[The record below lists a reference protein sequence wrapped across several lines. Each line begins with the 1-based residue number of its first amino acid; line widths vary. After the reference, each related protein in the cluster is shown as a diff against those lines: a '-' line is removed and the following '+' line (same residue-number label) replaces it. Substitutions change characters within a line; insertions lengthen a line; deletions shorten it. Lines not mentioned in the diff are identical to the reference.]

1 MRRLARSPERRRT
14 ISRSD
19 EECYV
24 EGMET
29 TETFG
34 RFKRLLAAAIIFP
47 AAALATDCRFT
58 LVDQSNYDANTGFY
72 MDLENSPTGS
82 STYCQLPNMVIAVGV
97 ADGAKWRFIVS
108 QPQPAW
114 MTNHA
119 YTAKA
124 VVTPTYFELYLDGQL
139 LGQGTGGFS
148 GLPNQDLVVDAVPS
162 WANGLGNYLPSQSSI
177 DAESSG
183 GATASATFP
192 VDTRPVPLMLLA
204 PASISESLPFQYGAG
219 ESLTFTAVFSLTA
232 ASANPQDYAPY
243 VDTYG
248 QSEHSSFAGKI
259 SADADLQAA
268 ATEEQKA
275 LAGWGTP
282 SGYDAW
288 GGVLNAG
295 WQEAATN
302 FFHVVQRNSVWWLI
316 SPAGNPCFY
325 IGLDTGPLITGNN
338 TPTTYRTWEFATLP
352 PPAAPYNVAWSSGD
366 WGNTGIVSVSFDT
379 WNMIRKYGSSWQT
392 IATDLTVQRMNAWG
406 FSGLGKWSS
415 ETGNLPILPVLEP
428 NHVPIV
434 AVHPDIFDPVVQQVL
449 QSSLQQQIQAGV
461 NDSRILGWSF
471 GNEYDDLITPAE
483 VQTILDLG
491 STVPAKQA
499 LVNQALSAIY
509 ANGVAAMA
517 AAWGVK
523 ATSTAALYSASPT
536 PPAADIETL
545 REYYEDR
552 YLGFVYQAIK
562 QIDPNHLYFGIWI
575 VPGWWVNATDWQL
588 NAAHVDVIGYD
599 RYSPVFEDSL
609 LEGLAKSTGKPIFLG
624 EFSFPPSYNLL
635 RGYEVYAAASST
647 DDADAGAQYQSNL
660 ASAARNPWCVGVAWF
675 EYRDEPVSGR
685 GFLGET
691 DLDLVEG
698 EDYAFGM
705 VDVAD
710 RPKYD
715 LVNQVRSTNLA
726 MAQRRLAFG
735 PPSLSAGGT
744 IDNASFA
751 VNTPVAPGSLVSI
764 FGTGLAGDATIAPG
778 PSLPVALGGAT
789 LTLGGVPVPLI
800 HAFPTQVDAQVPW
813 ELAGQTSAP
822 LTIVTDD
829 LSGNTVSVPLAEF
842 SPGIYTATGTGSGQ
856 GAILIDGTA
865 TLAAPVSGPI
875 TGQPASRGTFIDI
888 YATGLGPVTNQP
900 ASGAPASASPLS
912 WTTATV
918 TVTIGGVP
926 ATPSFAGLAPGW
938 VGLYQVNVQVPANAP
953 VGDAVP
959 VALSVGGA
967 ASNQVTIA
975 VQ

>member
-1 MRRLARSPERRRT
+1 M
-14 ISRSD
+14 
-19 EECYV
+19 
-24 EGMET
+24 
-29 TETFG
+29 ETFG
-34 RFKRLLAAAIIFP
+34 RFRRLLAAAIVFP

-58 LVDQSNYDANTGFY
+58 LVDQSNWDANTGFY

-82 STYCQLPNMVIAVGV
+82 STYCQLPNMIIAVGV
-97 ADGAKWRFIVS
+97 ADGAQWRFIVK
-108 QPQPAW
+108 QPAW
-114 MTNHA
+114 EVNHS

-124 VVTPTYFELYLDGQL
+124 VITPTYFELYLDGQP
-139 LGQGTGGFS
+139 LGQVTGGFS
-148 GLPNQDLVVDAVPS
+148 GLPNQDLLLDTVPS

-177 DAESSG
+177 DAEASG

-204 PASISESLPFQYGAG
+204 PGSISENLPFQYGAG

-232 ASANPQDYAPY
+232 ASANLQTYAPY

-248 QSEHSSFAGKI
+248 QSVHSSFPGMI
-259 SADADLQAA
+259 LTDADLQAA
-268 ATEEQKA
+268 ATEEQTA
-275 LAGWGTP
+275 LAAWGTP
-282 SGYDAW
+282 TGYDAW
-288 GGVLNAG
+288 GGTVNAG
-295 WQEAATN
+295 WQDTATN
-302 FFHVVQRNSVWWLI
+302 FFHVVQHNGVWWLI

-325 IGLDTGPLITGNN
+325 IGLDTGPLTTGNN
-338 TPTTYRTWEFATLP
+338 TPTTNRTWEFAALP
-352 PPAAPYNVAWSSGD
+352 PQTAPYDAAWGYWD
-366 WGNTGIVSVSFDT
+366 WGNTGIASVSFDT
-379 WNMIRKYGSSWQT
+379 WNMIRKYGSDSWQT
-392 IATDLTVQRMNAWG
+392 TATNLTVQRMNAWG

-415 ETGNLPILPVLEP
+415 EAGNLPILPVLEP
-428 NHVPIV
+428 TNVPILV
-434 AVHPDIFDPVVQQVL
+434 LHPDIFDTVVQGVL
-449 QSSLQQQIQAGV
+449 QSALQQQIEASV
-461 NDSRILGWSF
+461 NDPRMILGWSF

-483 VQTILDLG
+483 VQSVLALG
-491 STVPAKQA
+491 GTVPAKRA

-509 ANGVAAMA
+509 GNNVAAMA
-517 AAWGVK
+517 SAWNIT
-523 ATSTAALYSASPT
+523 ATTTAALYSASPT

-545 REYYEDR
+545 REYYEDQ
-552 YLGFVYQAIK
+552 YFGFVYRTIK
-562 QIDPNHLYFGIWI
+562 WIDPNHLYFGIWI

-609 LEGLAKSTGKPIFLG
+609 LEGLAKSTAKPMFLG

-635 RGYEVYAAASST
+635 RGYEVYPSASAT

-660 ASAARNPWCVGVAWF
+660 ESAARNPWCVGVAWF

-715 LVNQVRSTNLA
+715 LVNQVRTTNLA

-735 PPSLSAGGT
+735 PPSLSPGGT

-764 FGTGLAGDATIAPG
+764 FGTGLAGDAALAPG
-778 PSLPVALGGAT
+778 PSLPFVLGTTA

-800 HAFPTQVDAQVPW
+800 HAFPNQVDAQIPW

-829 LSGNTVSVPLAEF
+829 LSGNTVSVPLAQF
-842 SPGIYTATGTGSGQ
+842 SPGIYTATGTGAGQ
-856 GAILIDGTA
+856 GAILIDGTT
-865 TLAAPVSGPI
+865 TLAAPASGLI
-875 TGQPASRGTFIDI
+875 TGQPATPGTFIDI
-888 YATGLGPVTNQP
+888 FATGLGPVTNQP
-900 ASGAPASASPLS
+900 ASGAPAPASPSPLAQ
-912 WTTATV
+912 TVATV

-926 ATPSFAGLAPGW
+926 VTPSFAGLAPGW
-938 VGLYQVNVQVPANAP
+938 VGLYQVNVQVPSNAP

-959 VALSVGGA
+959 VALSVGGV

>member
-1 MRRLARSPERRRT
+1 
-14 ISRSD
+14 
-19 EECYV
+19 
-24 EGMET
+24 MET
-29 TETFG
+29 METFG
-34 RFKRLLAAAIIFP
+34 RFKRLLAGAIVFP
-47 AAALATDCRFT
+47 AVALATDCRFT
-58 LVDQSNYDANTGFY
+58 LVDQSNWDANTGFY
-72 MDLENSPTGS
+72 LDLENIPTGS
-82 STYCQLPNMVIAVGV
+82 LTYCQLPNMTIAVGV
-97 ADGAKWRFIVS
+97 ADGTTWRFIVN
-108 QPQPAW
+108 QPAW
-114 MTNHA
+114 VLNHD

-124 VVTPTYFELYLDGQL
+124 VVTPAYFELYLDGQL
-139 LGQGTGGFS
+139 LGHVAGGFS
-148 GLPNQDLVVDAVPS
+148 GLPNQDLLLDTVPS
-162 WANGLGNYLPSQSSI
+162 WADGLGNYLPSQSSI

-183 GATASATFP
+183 GATASATFAA
-192 VDTRPVPLMLLA
+192 DTRPVPLMLLA
-204 PASISESLPFQYGAG
+204 PASLSESLPFQYGAG

-232 ASANPQDYAPY
+232 ASANPQSYAPY

-248 QSEHSSFAGKI
+248 QSAYSNYSGKI
-259 SADADLQAA
+259 QADADLQTA
-268 ATEEQKA
+268 ATEEQTA
-275 LAGWGTP
+275 LAAWGTP
-282 SGYDAW
+282 TGYDAW

-295 WQEAATN
+295 WQDAATN
-302 FFHVVQRNSVWWLI
+302 FFHVVQHNSVWWLI

-325 IGLDTGPLITGNN
+325 VGLDTGPLITGNN
-338 TPTTYRTWEFATLP
+338 TPTTGRTWEFAALP
-352 PPAAPYNVAWSSGD
+352 PQTAPYSAAWGYSD
-366 WGNTGIVSVSFDT
+366 WGNTGIASVSFDT
-379 WNMIRKYGSSWQT
+379 WNMIRKYGSSWQS
-392 IATDLTVQRMNAWG
+392 IATNLAVQRMNAWG

-428 NHVPIV
+428 YNVPILV
-434 AVHPDIFDPVVQQVL
+434 LHPDIFDTTVQQAL
-449 QSSLQQQIQAGV
+449 QSSLQQQIQASVG
-461 NDSRILGWSF
+461 DSRILGWSF

-483 VQTILDLG
+483 VQTILGLA
-491 STVPAKQA
+491 SSVPAKRA

-509 ANGVAAMA
+509 GNNVATMA
-517 AAWGVK
+517 AAWGVT
-523 ATSTAALYSASPT
+523 ATTTAGLYGASPT

-545 REYYEDR
+545 REYYEDQ
-552 YLGFVYQAIK
+552 YFGFVNQAIK
-562 QIDPNHLYFGIWI
+562 RIDPNHLYFGIWI

-609 LEGLAKSTGKPIFLG
+609 LEGLAKSTAKPMFLG

-635 RGYEVYAAASST
+635 RGYEVYPSASAT
-647 DDADAGAQYQSNL
+647 EDADAGAQYQSNL
-660 ASAARNPWCVGVAWF
+660 ESAARNPWCVGVAWF

-715 LVNQVRSTNLA
+715 LVNLVRTTNLA

-751 VNTPVAPGSLVSI
+751 VNAPVAPGSLVSI
-764 FGTGLAGDATIAPG
+764 FGTGLAGDAAIAAG
-778 PSLPVALGGAT
+778 PSLPTVLGAT
-789 LTLGGVPVPLI
+789 ALTLGGVPVPLI
-800 HAFPTQVDAQVPW
+800 HVFPTQVDAQVPW
-813 ELAGQTSAP
+813 ELAGQTAAP

-842 SPGIYTATGTGSGQ
+842 SPGLYTATGTGAGQ

-865 TLAAPVSGPI
+865 TLAAPASGPFA
-875 TGQPASRGTFIDI
+875 GQPASRGTFIDI
-888 YATGLGPVTNQP
+888 FATGLGPVTNQP
-900 ASGAPASASPLS
+900 ASGAPALPSPLS

-926 ATPSFAGLAPGW
+926 AYVSFAGLAPGW

-953 VGDAVP
+953 VGDTVP
-959 VALSVGGA
+959 VALSVGGVT
-967 ASNQVTIA
+967 SNQVTMA

>member
-1 MRRLARSPERRRT
+1 
-14 ISRSD
+14 
-19 EECYV
+19 
-24 EGMET
+24 MET
-29 TETFG
+29 METFG

-47 AAALATDCRFT
+47 AFAFATDCRFT
-58 LVDQSNYDANTGFY
+58 LADQSNWSANTGFY
-72 MDLENSPTGS
+72 MDLENIPTGS
-82 STYCQLPNMVIAVGV
+82 STYCQLSNMTIAMGV
-97 ADGAKWRFIVS
+97 ANGAQWQFIVNN
-108 QPQPAW
+108 PAW
-114 MTNHA
+114 VLNHD

-139 LGQGTGGFS
+139 LRHVAWGFA
-148 GLPNQDLVVDAVPS
+148 GLPNQDLLLDTVPS
-162 WANGLGNYLPSQSSI
+162 WADGLGNYLISQSSI

-183 GATASATFP
+183 GAAAVATFAA
-192 VDTRPVPLMLLA
+192 DTRPVPLMLLA
-204 PASISESLPFQYGAG
+204 PASISENLPFQYGASD
-219 ESLTFTAVFSLTA
+219 SLTVTAVFRLTSV
-232 ASANPQDYAPY
+232 SANPQTYAPY

-248 QSEHSSFAGKI
+248 QSVHSSFPGMI
-259 SADADLQAA
+259 QIDADLQAA

-275 LAGWGTP
+275 LAAWGAP

-295 WQEAATN
+295 WQDTATN
-302 FFHVVQRNSVWWLI
+302 FYHVVQRNSVWWLI

-325 IGLDTGPLITGNN
+325 IGLDTGPLTTGNN
-338 TPTTYRTWEFATLP
+338 TPTTSRTWEFAALP
-352 PPAAPYNVAWSSGD
+352 PQTAPYNTAWGYSD
-366 WGNTGIVSVSFDT
+366 WGNTGIASVSFDT
-379 WNMIRKYGSSWQT
+379 WNMIRKYGSGSWQT
-392 IATDLTVQRMNAWG
+392 TATNLTVQRMNAWG
-406 FSGLGKWSS
+406 FSGFGKWSS
-415 ETGNLPILPVLEP
+415 EAGNLPILPVLEP
-428 NHVPIV
+428 YNVPILV
-434 AVHPDIFDPVVQQVL
+434 LHPDIFDTVVQEEL
-449 QSSLQQQIQAGV
+449 QSALQQQIEASV

-483 VQTILDLG
+483 VQSVLALG
-491 STVPAKQA
+491 STVPAKRA

-509 ANGVAAMA
+509 SGNVAAMA
-517 AAWGVK
+517 SAWNIS
-523 ATSTAALYSASPT
+523 ATTTAGLYGASPT

-545 REYYEDR
+545 REYYEDQ
-552 YLGFVYQAIK
+552 YFGFVYQAIK
-562 QIDPNHLYFGIWI
+562 KIDSNHLYFGIWI

-609 LEGLAKSTGKPIFLG
+609 LEGLAKSTAKPIFLG
-624 EFSFPPSYNLL
+624 EFSFPPSYNLQ
-635 RGYEVYAAASST
+635 RGYEIYAAASAT

-660 ASAARNPWCVGVAWF
+660 ESAARNPWCVGVAWF

-715 LVNQVRSTNLA
+715 LVNQVRTTNLA

-735 PPSLSAGGT
+735 PPNLSAGGT

-751 VNTPVAPGSLVSI
+751 VDTPVAPGSLVSI
-764 FGTGLAGDATIAPG
+764 FGTGLAGDAALAPG
-778 PSLPVALGGAT
+778 PSLPIVLGTTA

-800 HAFPTQVDAQVPW
+800 HAFPNQVDAQVPW

-829 LSGNTVSVPLAEF
+829 LSGNTVSVPLAQF
-842 SPGIYTATGTGSGQ
+842 SPGIYTATGTGAGQ
-856 GAILIDGTA
+856 GAILIDGTT
-865 TLAAPVSGPI
+865 TLAAPASGPI
-875 TGQPASRGTFIDI
+875 TGQPATRGTFIDI
-888 YATGLGPVTNQP
+888 FATGLGPVTNQP
-900 ASGAPASASPLS
+900 LSGAPAQPNPHLS
-912 WTTATV
+912 WTKATV

-926 ATPSFAGLAPGW
+926 ATPSFSGLAPGW

-959 VALSVGGA
+959 VALSMGGV
-967 ASNQVTIA
+967 ASNQVTMA

>member
-1 MRRLARSPERRRT
+1 
-14 ISRSD
+14 
-19 EECYV
+19 
-24 EGMET
+24 MEIM
-29 TETFG
+29 ETFG
-34 RFKRLLAAAIIFP
+34 RFKRLLTGAFLLPAI
-47 AAALATDCRFT
+47 ALATDCRFT
-58 LVDQSNYDANTGFY
+58 LVDQSNWDANTGFY
-72 MDLENSPTGS
+72 MDLENTPTGS
-82 STYCQLPNMVIAVGV
+82 STSCQLANTTIAMGV
-97 ADGAKWRFIVS
+97 ADGTTWRFIVGH
-108 QPQPAW
+108 PAW
-114 MTNHA
+114 TVGHN

-124 VVTPTYFELYLDGQL
+124 VVTPAYFELYLDGQL
-139 LGQGTGGFS
+139 LDKVTGGFS
-148 GLPNQDLVVDAVPS
+148 GLPNQDLLLDTVPS
-162 WANGLGNYLPSQSSI
+162 WADGLGNYIVSQSSI
-177 DAESSG
+177 DAEASG

-192 VDTRPVPLMLLA
+192 ADTREVPLMLLA
-204 PASISESLPFQYGAG
+204 PASLSDSLPFPYGAG

-232 ASANPQDYAPY
+232 AAAMQTYAPY
-243 VDTYG
+243 VDKYG
-248 QSEHSSFAGKI
+248 QSVYSTFPGMIQS
-259 SADADLQAA
+259 DADLETA

-275 LAGWGTP
+275 LAAWGTLG
-282 SGYDAW
+282 GYDAW

-295 WQEAATN
+295 WQDAATG
-302 FFHVVQRNSVWWLI
+302 FFHVVQHNSVWWLI

-325 IGLDTGPLITGNN
+325 IGLDTGPLVTGNN
-338 TPTTYRTWEFATLP
+338 TPTTGRTWEFAALP
-352 PPAAPYNVAWSSGD
+352 PQTAPYSTAWGYAD
-366 WGNTGIVSVSFDT
+366 WGNTGISSVSFDT
-379 WNMIRKYGSSWQT
+379 WNMIRKYGSSWQS
-392 IATDLTVQRMNAWG
+392 IATNLTVQRMNAWG
-406 FSGLGKWSS
+406 FSGFGKWSN
-415 ETGNLPILPVLEP
+415 EAGNLPILPVLEP
-428 NHVPIV
+428 YNVPILV
-434 AVHPDIFDPVVQQVL
+434 LHPDIFDPTIQNAL
-449 QSSLQQQIQAGV
+449 QSSLQQQIQASV

-483 VQTILDLG
+483 VQSVLALA

-499 LVNQALSAIY
+499 LINQALSAVY
-509 ANGVAAMA
+509 GNNVAAMA
-517 AAWGVK
+517 SAWGVT
-523 ATSTAALYSASPT
+523 ATTTAGLYSSLPT

-552 YLGFVYQAIK
+552 YFGFVYQTIK
-562 QIDPNHLYFGIWI
+562 GIDPNHLYFGIWI

-609 LEGLAKSTGKPIFLG
+609 LEGLAKSTAKPMFLG

-635 RGYEVYAAASST
+635 RGYEVYPSASAT
-647 DDADAGAQYQSNL
+647 DDADAGAQYQTNL
-660 ASAARNPWCVGVAWF
+660 QSAARNPWCVGVAWF

-691 DLDLVEG
+691 DQDLVEG

-715 LVNQVRSTNLA
+715 LVNQVRSANLA

-735 PPSLSAGGT
+735 PPILSAGGT

-764 FGTGLAGDATIAPG
+764 FGTDLAGDAAIAAG
-778 PSLPVALGGAT
+778 PSLPAELGTTA

-800 HAFPTQVDAQVPW
+800 HAFPNQVDAQIPW
-813 ELAGQTSAP
+813 ELAGQTAAP

-842 SPGIYTATGTGSGQ
+842 SPGLYTATGTGTGQ
-856 GAILIDGTA
+856 GAILIDGTT
-865 TLAAPVSGPI
+865 TLAAPASGPFA
-875 TGQPASRGTFIDI
+875 GQPAKRGTDYIDI
-888 YATGLGPVTNQP
+888 FATGLGPVTNQP
-900 ASGAPASASPLS
+900 SSGAPALPSPLS